1 MKSTAKKSSPIFEK
15 EDGYYKIVW
24 IDKFKSTVKRC
35 DQRQI
40 DLAHL
45 RGMLTDEMHEIAT
58 VWWYLSYQAQIN
70 PNVTSQLGRIGSFSG
85 GGKGKTYSNKQ
96 VEARRCLK
104 KVHKFV
110 LENFDEITF
119 NLLEGFIVYDCSLR
133 EFSEI
138 SGISNR
144 KGLSVK
150 LKDCLNKLYE
160 HQYLFSH

>member
-1 MKSTAKKSSPIFEK
+1 MKNTAKKPKPIFEK
-15 EDGYYKIVW
+15 EDGHYQLVW

-40 DLAHL
+40 DIAHL
-45 RGMLTDEMHEIAT
+45 RNTLTDEMHEVAEN
-58 VWWYLSYQAQIN
+58 WWYLSYQAQIN
-70 PNVTSQLGRIGSFSG
+70 PNVSSQLGRINTLSSRG
-85 GGKGKTYSNKQ
+85 GGKTYSNKQ

-110 LENFDEITF
+110 LENFDEITL

-133 EFSEI
+133 EFSEV

-144 KGLSVK
+144 KGLSKK
-150 LKDCLNKLYE
+150 LKECLNKLYE
-160 HQYLFSH
+160 HSYLFSH